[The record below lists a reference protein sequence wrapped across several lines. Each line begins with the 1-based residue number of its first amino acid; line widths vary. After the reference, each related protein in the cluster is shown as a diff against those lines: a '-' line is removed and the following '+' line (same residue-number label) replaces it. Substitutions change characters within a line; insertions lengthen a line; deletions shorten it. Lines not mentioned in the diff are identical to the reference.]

1 MRRAMRQR
9 LGSQISATA
18 ATVKRPHWAA
28 AWPRFRPHV
37 VDQHRTVDGSV
48 QPLELEKASPSP
60 RPGVAITTPRD
71 MRSTCKHAKQVG
83 VLDIFDLVKGAQ
95 EARAVVVIQD
105 DELEVFPCP

>member
-1 MRRAMRQR
+1 
-9 LGSQISATA
+9 
-18 ATVKRPHWAA
+18 
-28 AWPRFRPHV
+28 
-37 VDQHRTVDGSV
+37 
-48 QPLELEKASPSP
+48 
-60 RPGVAITTPRD
+60 